1 MHESAD
7 FNTYQCL
14 HSCRADLDM
23 TGLEVS
29 KPINHSGTA
38 HIFTV
43 GPTAALGLM
52 TDLVSPFS
60 MLTGLNGSIW
70 ISFLH
75 TFKTCYFVLS
85 SILSSKW
92 ALDALVV
99 DNLCLSRCHSICVA

>member
-1 MHESAD
+1 
-7 FNTYQCL
+7 
-14 HSCRADLDM
+14 
-23 TGLEVS
+23 
-29 KPINHSGTA
+29 
-38 HIFTV
+38 
-43 GPTAALGLM
+43 
-52 TDLVSPFS
+52 

-99 DNLCLSRCHSICVA
+99 YACMAQDKKMKNKTILLVNLKVQEHTSLSFD